1 VGQIPNS
8 SRRDAHISRA
18 LNEVRKR
25 STAEEITELLNR
37 GLDSDDRSFQ
47 TKEVAEWLEN
57 SRNTALTLYIGR
69 GLVSASSLSGVA
81 AIEEIEER

>member
-57 SRNTALTLYIGR
+57 SRNAVLTLYIGR